1 MSVLLDSG
9 RLSALWTFC
18 GEFMLFKSILPSEF
32 QLLQMV
38 TFQSATHPSLFQR
51 LSRPEELFKL
61 KEVKIN
67 FSSVASSQHL
77 EFSRGNASF
86 LTLWRWRGGGG
97 GNTGRGGMSRVLL
110 KPKDGAPRAK
120 GMDRKLPSG
129 KLPITLKPGRDE
141 ETQGKSKSQIFKCVG
156 KRTLRGWEVFST

>member
-1 MSVLLDSG
+1 MWNVVSVLLDSG

-18 GEFMLFKSILPSEF
+18 GEFMVFKSILSSEF
-32 QLLQMV
+32 QLLQMA

-67 FSSVASSQHL
+67 FSSFASSQHL

-97 GNTGRGGMSRVLL
+97 GNTGWGGWAMFFWSLKMVPLVPKAWTGSSLLENCPSPWNPGEMRRLKENPRVRFL
-110 KPKDGAPRAK
+110 
-120 GMDRKLPSG
+120 S
-129 KLPITLKPGRDE
+129 
-141 ETQGKSKSQIFKCVG
+141 V
-156 KRTLRGWEVFST
+156 